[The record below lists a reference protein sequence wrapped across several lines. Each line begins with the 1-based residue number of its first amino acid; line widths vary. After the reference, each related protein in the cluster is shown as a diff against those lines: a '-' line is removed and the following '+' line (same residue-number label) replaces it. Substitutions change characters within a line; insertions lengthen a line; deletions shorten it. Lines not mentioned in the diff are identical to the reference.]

1 MQKYKAVIIDD
12 EKWTRQVIRGLGEWE
27 KNSIIIVG
35 EASDG
40 EYGLEL
46 IRQMKPDIVL
56 TDVCMPHLSGLEQI
70 EQIRRENENIQ
81 VIFISGYDD
90 YEYVRKAM
98 KLGAVDYLLKPV
110 KVEELNHQL
119 KLCVQKLQQVQR
131 EKKEEDLAIRFLNEE
146 WAGEYYHYRDELS
159 ETLKSWN
166 SDLLQSRLHALTS
179 FLEDKLGEEQE
190 KGDMISIYFSLLN
203 ILQRFIISFNYS
215 MEEIFQKQDTSFVF
229 ARDCTLEKMMDYISA
244 LYRKAMEQV
253 HEKIKGRN
261 RLDVAKI
268 QKYMQEHYLE
278 GITLEEVAEDFFV
291 SKEYLSK
298 AFKTETG
305 KGFSE
310 YLTSLRMEKAKE
322 LILQYHVPIREVSER
337 VGYVDQA
344 HFYKTFKKYFD
355 MTPGEMRQV

>member
-1 MQKYKAVIIDD
+1 MLKYKAVIVDD

-27 KNSIIIVG
+27 KNNIIIAG

-46 IRQMKPDIVL
+46 IRQVKPDIVL
-56 TDVCMPHLSGLEQI
+56 TDVCMPHLSGLEQM

-90 YEYVRKAM
+90 YDYMRNAM

-110 KVEELNHQL
+110 KEEELNRQL
-119 KLCVQKLQQVQR
+119 EICIQNLQKVR
-131 EKKEEDLAIRFLNEE
+131 NETKEDLSMKFLNEE
-146 WAGEYYHYRDELS
+146 WAEEYYCYRDELS
-159 ETLKSWN
+159 ETLSSWN
-166 SDLLQSRLHALTS
+166 GELLKNRLQVLKK
-179 FLEDKLGEEQE
+179 FLEDRMGAESA

-203 ILQRFIISFNYS
+203 ILQRFIFSFNYS
-215 MEEIFQKQDTSFVF
+215 MEDIFQKQDTSFVF
-229 ARDCTLEKMMDYISA
+229 ARDCTLDKMMNYISA
-244 LYRKAMEQV
+244 LYEQAMERV
-253 HEKIKGRN
+253 HDKIKGRN
-261 RLDVAKI
+261 RLDIAKI
-268 QKYMQEHYLE
+268 QKYVQEHYRE
-278 GITLEEVAEDFFV
+278 GITLEMVAEDFFV

-322 LILQYHVPIREVSER
+322 LILRYNVPIKEVSEK
-337 VGYVDQA
+337 VGYIDQA
-344 HFYKTFKKYFD
+344 HFYKTFKKYFQ